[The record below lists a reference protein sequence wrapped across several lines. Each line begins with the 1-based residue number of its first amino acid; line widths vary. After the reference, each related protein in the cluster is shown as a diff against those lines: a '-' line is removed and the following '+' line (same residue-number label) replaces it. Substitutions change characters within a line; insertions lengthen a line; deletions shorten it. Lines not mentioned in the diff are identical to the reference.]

1 MQVCLPTMVV
11 LAALFLLPVD
21 CPQVQ
26 LVQVVIKFGPVE
38 IAFMQQV
45 LLCICLVVH
54 LLNQHLVQSLLP
66 RQMLELQELVV
77 L

>member
-11 LAALFLLPVD
+11 LAALFLLLVD

-45 LLCICLVVH
+45 LLCIYLVVH